1 MKKSLLILAGAC
13 LLSACHT
20 LHGMGED
27 LKDGAHA
34 VGHGVQK
41 AGEAIENVAH

>member
-1 MKKSLLILAGAC
+1 MKKIAYSLVLAC

-20 LHGMGED
+20 MHGMGED

-41 AGEAIENVAH
+41 AGEAIENATH